1 MEMSLKSTETQKP
14 TLIQQILRFG
24 VVGGLSFVIDFAVYS
39 AIIFVFGKEK
49 FTVAVAAFFGFMISV
64 TFNYIV
70 SMKYVFERDESKDR
84 KAEFTIFVIL
94 SAIGLVLN
102 EAIIMGVL
110 AIYDIT
116 PFLRS
121 GLLWDFK
128 ELIGKI
134 FATGIVMVYN
144 FISRKIFIE
153 KKN

>member
-14 TLIQQILRFG
+14 TLMQQILRFG
-24 VVGGLSFVIDFAVYS
+24 VVGGLSFLIDLAVYS
-39 AIIFVFGKEK
+39 AIVFVFGDEK
-49 FTVAVAAFFGFMISV
+49 TTVAVAAFFSFMTSV
-64 TFNYIV
+64 TFNYIA

-102 EAIIMGVL
+102 EVIIMGVL
-110 AIYDIT
+110 VIYDIT

-128 ELIGKI
+128 SIVGKI

>member
-1 MEMSLKSTETQKP
+1 MSLKSTETQKP
-14 TLIQQILRFG
+14 TLMQQILRFG
-24 VVGGLSFVIDFAVYS
+24 VVGGLSFLIDLAVYS
-39 AIIFVFGKEK
+39 AIVFVFGDEK
-49 FTVAVAAFFGFMISV
+49 TTVAVAAFFSFMTSV
-64 TFNYIV
+64 TFNYIA

-102 EAIIMGVL
+102 EVIIMGVL
-110 AIYDIT
+110 VIYDIT

-128 ELIGKI
+128 SIVGKI

>member
-14 TLIQQILRFG
+14 TLMQQILRFG
-24 VVGGLSFVIDFAVYS
+24 VVGGLSFLIDLAVYS
-39 AIIFVFGKEK
+39 AIVFVFGDEK
-49 FTVAVAAFFGFMISV
+49 TTVAVAAFFSFMTSV
-64 TFNYIV
+64 TFNYIA

-110 AIYDIT
+110 VIYDIT

-128 ELIGKI
+128 SIVGKI